1 MKTAPARHSCLSFM
15 LMLTEFIYLFIFMKP
30 TVSLFFIFIFRRDH
44 HPRRL
49 RPESW
54 QPQETIRVL
63 RHRAARYDGGQETR
77 NNIFTVFISVVV
89 PRLTAP
95 PPPTTTAQSCEYTY
109 TA

>member
-49 RPESW
+49 RRRPPGRRRKRYTSASAS
-54 QPQETIRVL
+54 
-63 RHRAARYDGGQETR
+63 HRGGQETR

-89 PRLTAP
+89 PRLISP
-95 PPPTTTAQSCEYTY
+95 PSHRLVVRVHLYGVGE
-109 TA
+109 